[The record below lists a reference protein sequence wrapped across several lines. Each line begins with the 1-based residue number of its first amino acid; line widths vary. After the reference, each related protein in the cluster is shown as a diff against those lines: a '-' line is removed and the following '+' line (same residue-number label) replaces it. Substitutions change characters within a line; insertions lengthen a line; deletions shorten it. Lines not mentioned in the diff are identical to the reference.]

1 MIVRKTYLILI
12 LYIDYTL
19 SAYFTL
25 SYGWGIIIG
34 STRDNMSNTMVTN
47 ADCGTGAG
55 GFQPGNT
62 CASGSG
68 AIPNDTNFDAV
79 SEVNKLRNKY
89 EGIKDLPV
97 VTIDVVETDFKVRA
111 VGLAEPDS
119 ELYGTY
125 EHGKGH
131 IKISKN
137 APIEDQLTIGK
148 ETVGQDFSTRVR
160 HEYGHHVQ
168 DHAGLPVDP
177 TTGRKISWQ
186 NLSNKYVGKDKP
198 TVVSDYAKTSH
209 KELYAESFA
218 AYTSPKY
225 TRGALPKEIET
236 YFDLLL
242 TKDDS
247 TKNTGS
253 VYEAIK
259 LVANFGKLRFVDIN
273 GRQFAIAPIKILM
286 PRVLNGSKGAL
297 FYPPEEIA
305 RNIESWN
312 GKPLVVKHPNLKGSN
327 VSAHLP
333 EIFATQEIGRIYN
346 ATIAND
352 NSLTVD
358 GYFDV
363 DITRKLDNRVWN
375 ALIHGQKIEV
385 STGLFTDNEPAQLN
399 SVYEG
404 TPYTHIARNYRPDHL
419 AILPDEVGACSCED
433 GCGVFQT
440 YNKDERLV
448 LANWLVANLKS
459 PTNNPSWV
467 ADESIWLKA
476 KEQATKDG
484 HTDDY
489 EYIVGIYKSMGGKVN
504 SDTSTSNTGEPMKD
518 RNWIINFMVHNCD
531 CYKGNPAVSK
541 AKLDALTDN
550 ELKEIILESKD
561 SIITNAA
568 KDEDSGDGKFFE
580 WMMNADTDIRTAFVK
595 MMKHKMISQTQVGG
609 TGVKPPTNTGTGT
622 TAPVVPP
629 VETEEEK
636 KKREEEEAKKK
647 AAAQP
652 AANTMTLSKEDQ
664 EALTEARKIVGNE
677 KTRLVNILTNHIT
690 DNTKKTAAIATLNTK
705 SLDDLRERVD
715 LLPAGQTN
723 NQSQAITGGNIPLP
737 DFFGMV
743 GAGNPTYNKS
753 EVENDILDI
762 PSHTY

>member
-1 MIVRKTYLILI
+1 M
-12 LYIDYTL
+12 
-19 SAYFTL
+19 
-25 SYGWGIIIG
+25 
-34 STRDNMSNTMVTN
+34 
-47 ADCGTGAG
+47 
-55 GFQPGNT
+55 
-62 CASGSG
+62 
-68 AIPNDTNFDAV
+68 
-79 SEVNKLRNKY
+79 Y
-89 EGIKDLPV
+89 E
-97 VTIDVVETDFKVRA
+97 
-111 VGLAEPDS
+111 S
-119 ELYGTY
+119 
-125 EHGKGH
+125 
-131 IKISKN
+131 
-137 APIEDQLTIGK
+137 
-148 ETVGQDFSTRVR
+148 
-160 HEYGHHVQ
+160 
-168 DHAGLPVDP
+168 
-177 TTGRKISWQ
+177 
-186 NLSNKYVGKDKP
+186 
-198 TVVSDYAKTSH
+198 
-209 KELYAESFA
+209 
-218 AYTSPKY
+218 
-225 TRGALPKEIET
+225 
-236 YFDLLL
+236 
-242 TKDDS
+242 
-247 TKNTGS
+247 
-253 VYEAIK
+253 IK

-286 PRVLNGSKGAL
+286 PRVLHGSKGAL
-297 FYPPEEIA
+297 YYPPEEIA

-312 GKPLVVKHPNLKGSN
+312 GKPLVVKHPNLKGNN

-333 EIFATQEIGRIYN
+333 EIFATQEIGRVYN
-346 ATIAND
+346 ASIGND

-375 ALIHGQKIEV
+375 ALIRGEKIEV
-385 STGLFTDNEPAQLN
+385 STGLFTDNEPAQQN
-399 SVYEG
+399 AVHEG

-419 AILPDEVGACSCED
+419 AILPDEKGACSCED

-440 YNKDERLV
+440 YNKDERIV
-448 LANWLVANLKS
+448 LANWLVANLS
-459 PTNNPSWV
+459 APTNNPSWV

-476 KEQATKDG
+476 KEQATKEG

-489 EYIVGIYKSMGGKVN
+489 EYVASVYNSMGGKVLTN
-504 SDTSTSNTGEPMKD
+504 AGDDCGTGYGGFKPGNDCAKGGGTPEQSALVSKSVAKLFTPGFHIDTPEKAYQWARNEYQNVSAVRAAYPGKGGDKEFAEHVQKEFTKVKGAIKPTANTEEPMKD

-561 SIITNAA
+561 SIISNAA

-580 WMMNADTDIRTAFVK
+580 WMMNADSDIRTAFVK

-622 TAPVVPP
+622 TAPTNPP

-647 AAAQP
+647 AALQP
-652 AANTMTLSKEDQ
+652 AANAMNTLSKEDQ
-664 EALTEARKIVGNE
+664 EALAEARKIVGNE
-677 KTRLVNILTNHIT
+677 RTKLVAILTNHIT

-723 NQSQAITGGNIPLP
+723 NQSQAITGGNVPLP

-743 GAGNPTYNKS
+743 GAGSQTYNKS

-762 PSHTY
+762 PTHDYSK